1 MWSRIRICRWK
12 WENKSNCSFRIT
24 YWWIGK
30 FTKNHLTAERDFS
43 KLDHLLKVGKSRNHQ
58 FKTKARRTG
67 MNLID
72 SDNFK
77 VEKIVKKITPM
88 LKDRETNW
96 DDQQKMRLKRRLTKK
111 ELKMVE
117 KLESTLIRYWLTV
130 SHGVDLVHLLT
141 NCNWFEDKILIK
153 VWSWCNRIIGYFIVW
168 QGK

>member
-1 MWSRIRICRWK
+1 
-12 WENKSNCSFRIT
+12 
-24 YWWIGK
+24 
-30 FTKNHLTAERDFS
+30 
-43 KLDHLLKVGKSRNHQ
+43 
-58 FKTKARRTG
+58 

-88 LKDRETNW
+88 LKGRETNW

-117 KLESTLIRYWLTV
+117 KLESTLKRYWLTV

-141 NCNWFEDKILIK
+141 NCN
-153 VWSWCNRIIGYFIVW
+153 
-168 QGK
+168 

>member
-1 MWSRIRICRWK
+1 M
-12 WENKSNCSFRIT
+12 
-24 YWWIGK
+24 
-30 FTKNHLTAERDFS
+30 
-43 KLDHLLKVGKSRNHQ
+43 KVGKSRNHQ

-117 KLESTLIRYWLTV
+117 KLESTLTRYWLTV

-141 NCNWFEDKILIK
+141 NFN
-153 VWSWCNRIIGYFIVW
+153 
-168 QGK
+168 